1 MEAVKR
7 AAQTEEAY
15 EALAER
21 LLKASE
27 RALGQAWKLDP
38 HAAIDFHGAR
48 RGELARPTWRQ
59 YRAALAWFFE
69 HHGSLDLRD
78 YVQSLDQTPCL
89 RRADRTSAQKSKH
102 LPLPKLIR
110 LTEALAGGRG
120 RYDRAIGLWLLANYY
135 VGLRPEEWWSAEWM
149 GPCRLRV
156 RNAKASQQRTFGSHR
171 TLMLDEFTDEEMRL
185 IHEFLAI
192 VASNEYESFYHA
204 CRKRLLRLNLTLW
217 PRAKRHITLYSGRH
231 QFAADHK
238 AARVSRVELAALM
251 GHASTLTAGRHYA
264 RPGRGRRRVRVRVR
278 PSPEDIDR
286 VRARNSPEAPAP
298 EFRPPLPR
306 RS

>member
-7 AAQTEEAY
+7 VEQTEEAY
-15 EALAER
+15 GRLAAR
-21 LLKASE
+21 LLGASE
-27 RALGQAWKLDP
+27 RALGQSWRVDP
-38 HAAIDFHGAR
+38 KAAIDFHGAR

-69 HHGSLDLRD
+69 DQGSFELRA
-78 YVQSLDQTPCL
+78 YVRSLDQSPCL
-89 RRADRTSAQKSKH
+89 RRANRTSAQKSKH

-110 LTEALAGGRG
+110 LTEVVAIGRG
-120 RYDRAIGLWLLANYY
+120 RYDRAIGLWLLSNYY
-135 VGLRPEEWWSAEWM
+135 VGLRPEEWWSTEWV
-149 GPCRLRV
+149 GPRKLRV

-171 TLMLDEFTDEEMRL
+171 TLLLDEFMDEEMRVV
-185 IHEFLAI
+185 HEFLAI
-192 VASNEYESFYHA
+192 VAQQDFCSFYHA
-204 CRKRLLRLNLTLW
+204 CRKRLLKLNRMLW

-264 RPGRGRRRVRVRVR
+264 RPMHGRRRVRVHA
-278 PSPEDIDR
+278 SPEDVDR
-286 VRARNSPEAPAP
+286 VLARNSTQTPAP
-298 EFRPPLPR
+298 EFRPQLPR
-306 RS
+306 